1 MGVQVS
7 FRLGR
12 HSGKFDAN
20 NTAGMDSFM
29 ASLDVDVQERA
40 ARAVSVDVA
49 ELQARLDKIVRL
61 SLQRAVNHARLNI
74 IGLVSS
80 HGSNQSPT
88 QIYFDNVD
96 DSVSG
101 NQAVPRGGVRY
112 TQRNGKRLKG
122 VEKMEWPALRGSTRV
137 KKMKAGLSATNARRH
152 FLFTGALRGE
162 LGDLAKTIT
171 QRTGTV
177 SVAYKT
183 NPKATRFTY
192 QRGRGQRAP
201 VTIGQVRLT
210 FLPQVP
216 LGRLPGL
223 VTGRVTD
230 TDPKLRF
237 ERNLG
242 LSRESLEK
250 LEGPKYGAP
259 THRPLLQPI
268 ITYWMLYRTPIL
280 VQDAIL
286 RLIRG

>member
-7 FRLGR
+7 FRVGR
-12 HSGKFDAN
+12 HSGKFDAAN
-20 NTAGMDSFM
+20 SAGMNSFM
-29 ASLDVDVQERA
+29 ASLDLEVQEQA
-40 ARAVSVDVA
+40 AKAVSVDVNQ
-49 ELQARLDKIVRL
+49 LQSRLDRLVRL

-74 IGLVSS
+74 VGLVSA
-80 HGSNQSPT
+80 HGSNRSPT

-96 DSVSG
+96 SFEG

-112 TQRNGKRLKG
+112 TQRNKQRLRG
-122 VEKMEWPALRGSTRV
+122 VEKMEWPALAGSTRV

-162 LGDLAKTIT
+162 LGDLARSIT
-171 QRTGTV
+171 NHTGTV
-177 SVAYKT
+177 SVSYKT
-183 NPKATRFTY
+183 NPGAKRFNY
-192 QRGRGQRAP
+192 VRGRGRRTP

-216 LGRLPGL
+216 LSRLPGL
-223 VTGRVTD
+223 MSGRVTD

-242 LSRESLEK
+242 LSSSALEK
-250 LEGPKYGAP
+250 LEGPKHGAAV
-259 THRPLLQPI
+259 HRPLLQPI
-268 ITYWMLYRTPIL
+268 ITYWMLYRTPVL

-286 RLIRG
+286 RSIKG